1 MNAEEKINIL
11 LVDDR
16 SENLLSLEAILD
28 SPDYRIVKA
37 QSGEEA
43 LKQLLLHP
51 DFAVILLDVQ
61 MPELDGFETAKLIK
75 RRARLKHIPI
85 IFLTAIS
92 HDEEHLFKGYSV
104 GAVDYVLK
112 PFNAHILKSKVSVFV
127 ALYKKNRELQQEH
140 KARVDAEAA
149 RNYLSFLV
157 DVNSL
162 LASSLDYRTTL
173 SRVAELAVP
182 KLADWCVVDILEEDQ
197 SIRRLATAHIDPEK
211 VKLAYEVERRY
222 PSDPKAA
229 RGIARVLR
237 YGAPE
242 IYSEITDQ
250 MLEENTRD
258 PEHLRILRELG
269 LRSVMIVPLIA
280 RERIFGA
287 ITFVTAESGRHY
299 AQEDLLF
306 AQDLARRAALAID
319 NARLYSISQQEL
331 AERERVERALQQSEQ
346 RYRTFIE
353 QSSEGIWRIELEEP
367 VSIHLPEEEQID
379 HFFRHGYFAE
389 CNDALARMYGFSK
402 SEEMKGIRFGDFLPR
417 SDRRN
422 IEYLL
427 AFIRSGYRLV
437 DAESYEVDKRGR
449 QRYFLNNLI
458 GIVEQ
463 GKLQRGWGTQR
474 DITER
479 KRIEE
484 ALRRL
489 NERNREQADTLN
501 GILSA
506 SVDNIYVL
514 DHQGRYKFVSDGG
527 AAVLGFSASDMV
539 GKNWR
544 DLGLPAEVMEQ
555 FDRRRKLV
563 LSTGLP
569 DKSEVHFTAPSGM
582 RFYEYILFPIS
593 TEGGRPHDVVV
604 ISRDITER
612 RASEEALKR
621 KTLEAEESSRLKSQF
636 VSNVSHELRT
646 PLNAISGYTELLLNE
661 TYGAIGPEQKE
672 PLKGVARNAK
682 ELLSLINH
690 VLDLSKIES
699 GKETVSPKPL
709 RLPDLLEEIVEGMK
723 PLLEKKPLRLRCD
736 GIESLPPIVSD
747 GNKVKQIL
755 TNLLSNAIKFTQ
767 RGGITVSGKNHPERE
782 TVEIAV
788 QDTGIGIRP
797 EALPKLFTAFHQI
810 DADLTRE
817 YEGVGLGLKIAKDLS
832 SLLHGEIRVESR
844 YGVGS
849 TFTLSLPYRWKEKNG

>member
-75 RRARLKHIPI
+75 RRARLKYIPI

-157 DVNSL
+157 DANSL

-173 SRVAELAVP
+173 SRVAQLAVP
-182 KLADWCVVDILEEDQ
+182 KIADWCVVDILEEDQ
-197 SIRRLATAHIDPEK
+197 SIQRLATAHIDPAK

-222 PSDPKAA
+222 PSDPNAT
-229 RGIARVLR
+229 RGIPQVLR
-237 YGAPE
+237 SGTPE
-242 IYSEITDQ
+242 IYAEIRDNV
-250 MLEENTRD
+250 LEESARD

-299 AQEDLLF
+299 AEEDLLF

-331 AERERVERALQQSEQ
+331 AERERVERALQQ
-346 RYRTFIE
+346 
-353 QSSEGIWRIELEEP
+353 
-367 VSIHLPEEEQID
+367 
-379 HFFRHGYFAE
+379 
-389 CNDALARMYGFSK
+389 
-402 SEEMKGIRFGDFLPR
+402 
-417 SDRRN
+417 
-422 IEYLL
+422 
-427 AFIRSGYRLV
+427 
-437 DAESYEVDKRGR
+437 
-449 QRYFLNNLI
+449 
-458 GIVEQ
+458 
-463 GKLQRGWGTQR
+463 
-474 DITER
+474 
-479 KRIEE
+479 
-484 ALRRL
+484 L
-489 NERNREQADTLN
+489 NERIREQAGTLN

-514 DHQGRYKFVSDGG
+514 DHEGRYKFVSDGG

-544 DLGLPAEVMEQ
+544 DLGLPAEMMEQ
-555 FDRRRKLV
+555 FDKKRGQV
-563 LSTGLP
+563 LSTGRP
-569 DKSEVHFTAPSGM
+569 DKSEIHFMAPSGM

-604 ISRDITER
+604 ISRDITEH

-646 PLNAISGYTELLLNE
+646 PLNAIFGYTELLLDE

-699 GKETVSPKPL
+699 GKETISPEPL

-723 PLLEKKPLRLRCD
+723 PLLEKKTLRLRWD
-736 GIESLPPIVSD
+736 GIESLPTIVSD

-767 RGGITVSGKNHPERE
+767 RGSITVSGKNHPEAE

-832 SLLHGEIRVESR
+832 RLLHGEIRVESR

>member
-1 MNAEEKINIL
+1 MAKRSDPILRFVYYSMFPPPASFEANPSLSGAALRKMNAEEKINIL

-37 QSGEEA
+37 QSGGEA

-92 HDEEHLFKGYSV
+92 HDEAHLFKGYSV

-157 DVNSL
+157 DANSL

-173 SRVAELAVP
+173 SRVAQLAVP
-182 KLADWCVVDILEEDQ
+182 KIADWCVVDILEEDQ
-197 SIRRLATAHIDPEK
+197 SIQRLATAHIDPAK

-222 PSDPKAA
+222 PSDPNAT
-229 RGIARVLR
+229 RGIPQVLR
-237 YGAPE
+237 SGTPE
-242 IYSEITDQ
+242 IYAEITDQ

-258 PEHLRILRELG
+258 PDHLRILRELG

-299 AQEDLLF
+299 AEEDLLF

-331 AERERVERALQQSEQ
+331 AERERVERALQQ
-346 RYRTFIE
+346 
-353 QSSEGIWRIELEEP
+353 
-367 VSIHLPEEEQID
+367 
-379 HFFRHGYFAE
+379 
-389 CNDALARMYGFSK
+389 
-402 SEEMKGIRFGDFLPR
+402 
-417 SDRRN
+417 
-422 IEYLL
+422 
-427 AFIRSGYRLV
+427 
-437 DAESYEVDKRGR
+437 
-449 QRYFLNNLI
+449 
-458 GIVEQ
+458 
-463 GKLQRGWGTQR
+463 
-474 DITER
+474 
-479 KRIEE
+479 
-484 ALRRL
+484 L
-489 NERNREQADTLN
+489 NERIREQAGTLN

-514 DHQGRYKFVSDGG
+514 DHEGRYKFVSDGG

-555 FDRRRKLV
+555 FDQRRKQV
-563 LSTGLP
+563 LSTGRP
-569 DKSEVHFTAPSGM
+569 DKSEVHFMAPSGM

-646 PLNAISGYTELLLNE
+646 PLNAIFGYTELLLDE

-699 GKETVSPKPL
+699 GKETVSPEPL

-723 PLLEKKPLRLRCD
+723 PLLEKKPLTLRWD

-767 RGGITVSGKNHPERE
+767 RGSITVSGKNHPERE

-797 EALPKLFTAFHQI
+797 EALPKLFTAFYQI

-832 SLLHGEIRVESR
+832 RLLHGEIRVESR

-849 TFTLSLPYRWKEKNG
+849 TFTLSLPYRWKERNG

>member
-28 SPDYRIVKA
+28 SPDYQIVKA

-157 DVNSL
+157 DANSL

-173 SRVAELAVP
+173 SRVAQLAVP
-182 KLADWCVVDILEEDQ
+182 KIADWCVVDILEEDQ
-197 SIRRLATAHIDPEK
+197 SIQRLATAHIDPAK

-222 PSDPKAA
+222 PSDPNAT
-229 RGIARVLR
+229 RGIPQVLR
-237 YGAPE
+237 SGTPE
-242 IYSEITDQ
+242 IYAEIKDNV
-250 MLEENTRD
+250 LEESARD

-299 AQEDLLF
+299 AEEDLLF

-331 AERERVERALQQSEQ
+331 AERERVERALQQ
-346 RYRTFIE
+346 
-353 QSSEGIWRIELEEP
+353 
-367 VSIHLPEEEQID
+367 
-379 HFFRHGYFAE
+379 
-389 CNDALARMYGFSK
+389 
-402 SEEMKGIRFGDFLPR
+402 
-417 SDRRN
+417 
-422 IEYLL
+422 
-427 AFIRSGYRLV
+427 
-437 DAESYEVDKRGR
+437 
-449 QRYFLNNLI
+449 
-458 GIVEQ
+458 
-463 GKLQRGWGTQR
+463 
-474 DITER
+474 
-479 KRIEE
+479 
-484 ALRRL
+484 L
-489 NERNREQADTLN
+489 NERIREQAGTLN

-514 DHQGRYKFVSDGG
+514 DHEGRYKFVSDGG
-527 AAVLGFSASDMV
+527 AAVLGFSASDMI

-544 DLGLPAEVMEQ
+544 DLGLPAEAMEQ
-555 FDRRRKLV
+555 FDRRRKQV
-563 LSTGLP
+563 LSTGRP
-569 DKSEVHFTAPSGM
+569 DKSEVHFMAPSGM

-646 PLNAISGYTELLLNE
+646 PLNAIFGYTELLLDE

-699 GKETVSPKPL
+699 GKETVSPEPL

-723 PLLEKKPLRLRCD
+723 PLLEKKPLTLRWD

-767 RGGITVSGKNHPERE
+767 RGSITVSGKNHPERE

-832 SLLHGEIRVESR
+832 RLLHGEIRVESR

-849 TFTLSLPYRWKEKNG
+849 TFTLSLPTRWKERNG

>member
-16 SENLLSLEAILD
+16 PENLLSLEAILD

-75 RRARLKHIPI
+75 RRARLKYIPI

-92 HDEEHLFKGYSV
+92 HDEAHLFKGYSV

-157 DVNSL
+157 DANSL

-173 SRVAELAVP
+173 SRVAQLAVP
-182 KLADWCVVDILEEDQ
+182 KIADWCVVDILEEDQ
-197 SIRRLATAHIDPEK
+197 SIQRLATAHIDPAK

-222 PSDPKAA
+222 PSDPNAT
-229 RGIARVLR
+229 RGIPQVLR
-237 YGAPE
+237 SGTPE
-242 IYSEITDQ
+242 IYAEIRDNV
-250 MLEENTRD
+250 LEESARD

-299 AQEDLLF
+299 AEEDLLF

-331 AERERVERALQQSEQ
+331 AERERVERALQQ
-346 RYRTFIE
+346 
-353 QSSEGIWRIELEEP
+353 
-367 VSIHLPEEEQID
+367 
-379 HFFRHGYFAE
+379 
-389 CNDALARMYGFSK
+389 
-402 SEEMKGIRFGDFLPR
+402 
-417 SDRRN
+417 
-422 IEYLL
+422 
-427 AFIRSGYRLV
+427 
-437 DAESYEVDKRGR
+437 
-449 QRYFLNNLI
+449 
-458 GIVEQ
+458 
-463 GKLQRGWGTQR
+463 
-474 DITER
+474 
-479 KRIEE
+479 
-484 ALRRL
+484 L
-489 NERNREQADTLN
+489 NERIREQAGTLN

-514 DHQGRYKFVSDGG
+514 DHEGRYKFVSDGG
-527 AAVLGFSASDMV
+527 AAVLGLDASDMV

-555 FDRRRKLV
+555 FDRKREQV
-563 LSTGLP
+563 LSTGRP
-569 DKSEVHFTAPSGM
+569 DKSEVHFMAPSGM

-612 RASEEALKR
+612 RAAEEALKR

-646 PLNAISGYTELLLNE
+646 PLNAIFGYTELLLNE
-661 TYGAIGPEQKE
+661 TYGAIGPEQKG

-699 GKETVSPKPL
+699 GKETVSPEPL

-723 PLLEKKPLRLRCD
+723 PLLEKKSLTLRWD

-767 RGGITVSGKNHPERE
+767 RGSITVSGKNHPEAE

-832 SLLHGEIRVESR
+832 LLLHGEIRVESR

-849 TFTLSLPYRWKEKNG
+849 TFTLSLPYRWQEKNG

>member
-28 SPDYRIVKA
+28 SPDYQIVKA

-92 HDEEHLFKGYSV
+92 HDEDHLFKGYSV

-157 DVNSL
+157 DANSL

-173 SRVAELAVP
+173 SRVAQLAVP

-197 SIRRLATAHIDPEK
+197 SIERLATAHIDPAK

-222 PSDPKAA
+222 PSDPKAT
-229 RGIARVLR
+229 RGIPQVLR
-237 YGAPE
+237 SGTPE
-242 IYSEITDQ
+242 IYAEIRDNV
-250 MLEENTRD
+250 LEESARD

-299 AQEDLLF
+299 AEEDLLF

-331 AERERVERALQQSEQ
+331 AERERVERALQQ
-346 RYRTFIE
+346 
-353 QSSEGIWRIELEEP
+353 
-367 VSIHLPEEEQID
+367 
-379 HFFRHGYFAE
+379 
-389 CNDALARMYGFSK
+389 
-402 SEEMKGIRFGDFLPR
+402 
-417 SDRRN
+417 
-422 IEYLL
+422 
-427 AFIRSGYRLV
+427 
-437 DAESYEVDKRGR
+437 
-449 QRYFLNNLI
+449 
-458 GIVEQ
+458 
-463 GKLQRGWGTQR
+463 
-474 DITER
+474 
-479 KRIEE
+479 
-484 ALRRL
+484 L
-489 NERNREQADTLN
+489 NERIREQAGTLN

-514 DHQGRYKFVSDGG
+514 DHEGRYKFVSDGG

-555 FDRRRKLV
+555 FDRRRKQV
-563 LSTGLP
+563 LSTGRP
-569 DKSEVHFTAPSGM
+569 DKSEVHFMALSGM

-646 PLNAISGYTELLLNE
+646 PLNAIFGYTQLLLDE

-699 GKETVSPKPL
+699 GKETVSPEPL

-723 PLLEKKPLRLRCD
+723 PLLEKKPLTLRWD

-767 RGGITVSGKNHPERE
+767 RGSITVSGKNHPERE

-797 EALPKLFTAFHQI
+797 EALPKLFTAFYQI

-832 SLLHGEIRVESR
+832 RLLHGEIRVESR

-849 TFTLSLPYRWKEKNG
+849 TFTLSLPTRWKERNG